1 MSDKLS
7 KKEFKKLLE
16 EQNRA
21 YEKFIG
27 ITEKTINGNLF
38 TYKELESKLFQE
50 IKNENYKEAFNII
63 FKIYNLI
70 EAELITV
77 SEYEVLILDAFNKVI
92 GEILKKP
99 K

>member
-1 MSDKLS
+1 MS
-7 KKEFKKLLE
+7 KKELKKLKE

-27 ITEKTINGNLF
+27 ITEKTINDSVF

-63 FKIYNLI
+63 FKIYSLI

-77 SEYEVLILDAFNKVI
+77 SEYEVLILDTFNKVI
-92 GEILKKP
+92 GDILKKT

>member
-7 KKEFKKLLE
+7 KKELNKLLE
-16 EQNRA
+16 EQNQA

-27 ITEKTINGNLF
+27 ITEKTINDSVF

-63 FKIYNLI
+63 FKIYSLI
-70 EAELITV
+70 EAKLITV

-92 GEILKKP
+92 SKILKKN
-99 K
+99 

>member
-1 MSDKLS
+1 MS
-7 KKEFKKLLE
+7 KKELNNLLK
-16 EQNRA
+16 EQDQDYKN
-21 YEKFIG
+21 FIG
-27 ITEKTINGNLF
+27 ITEKTINDSVFN
-38 TYKELESKLFQE
+38 YKGLESKLFQE

-77 SEYEVLILDAFNKVI
+77 SEYEVLILDTFNKVI
-92 GEILKKP
+92 GDILKKT